1 MSISKLDFELD
12 KELSLWAVMIDRE
25 IEPRLKTLARKF
37 PAIVLTGP
45 RQSGKS
51 TVCRRV
57 FANLPYATLE
67 SPDVRA
73 FASEDPRGFLKQ
85 FPNGAILDEIQNSPQ
100 LPSYLQEIIDREPT
114 PGRWILTG
122 SHNLS
127 VMESAS
133 QSLAGRSAVVHLLP
147 LSRDEVIRFSHHPKT
162 LNEVLLTGGYPRILD
177 RNLKPADW
185 LASYVATY
193 LERDVRSIS
202 NVGDL
207 VAFQRFVQLSAGR
220 VAQLLNF
227 SSLASDCGVSQP
239 TAKAWSSVLEASFIG
254 FRLPSY
260 HGNISKRLIKMPK
273 LHFYDT
279 GLACWLLGIRDT
291 AQLDLHPL
299 RGAIFE
305 CWVVSEIIKQRFNLG
320 EANGV
325 YFFRDKAGLESD
337 VLVQARKSLKIV
349 EVKAGQTISSDWA
362 ASSRKITELFART
375 KQRTSSVVVYG
386 GTEKQERNGVTY
398 LPWHSMQDYSWVE

>member
-1 MSISKLDFELD
+1 
-12 KELSLWAVMIDRE
+12 MIDRD
-25 IEPRLKTLARKF
+25 IEPRLKSLARQF
-37 PAIVLTGP
+37 PAVVLTGP

-51 TVCRRV
+51 TVCQKV
-57 FANLPYATLE
+57 FADMPYATLE

-73 FASEDPRGFLKQ
+73 FALEDPRGFLKQ
-85 FPNGAILDEIQNSPQ
+85 FPKGAILDEIQNVPQ
-100 LPSYLQEIIDREPT
+100 LASYLQEIIDREPA

-127 VMESAS
+127 VMESTS

-147 LSRDEVIRFSHHPKT
+147 LSRHEVTGFASHPKT
-162 LNEVLLTGGYPRILD
+162 LNETLLTGGYPRILD
-177 RNLKPADW
+177 RKLKPADW

-239 TAKAWSSVLEASFIG
+239 TAKAWSSVLEASFIA

-260 HGNISKRLIKMPK
+260 HGNFSKRLIKMPK

-279 GLACWLLGIRDT
+279 GLACWLLGIRDA
-291 AQLDLHPL
+291 AQLDVHPL

-305 CWVVSEIIKQRFNLG
+305 CWAVSEIIKQRFNQG

-325 YFFRDKAGLESD
+325 YFFRDKAGLEGD
-337 VLVQARKSLKIV
+337 ALVQGRKTLKIV
-349 EVKAGQTISSDWA
+349 EVKAGQTVASDWA
-362 ASSRKITELFART
+362 ASSKKIAELFAKT
-375 KQRTSSVVVYG
+375 KQGVSSVVVYG

-398 LPWHSMQDYSWVE
+398 LPWHAIQDQSWIE

>member
-1 MSISKLDFELD
+1 
-12 KELSLWAVMIDRE
+12 MIARD
-25 IEPRLKTLARKF
+25 IEPRLKSLAKQF
-37 PAIVLTGP
+37 PAMVLTGP

-51 TVCRRV
+51 TVCQKV
-57 FANLPYATLE
+57 FAHLPYATLE

-85 FPNGAILDEIQNSPQ
+85 FPKGAVLDEIQNAPQ
-100 LPSYLQEIIDREPT
+100 ITSYLQEIIDREPV
-114 PGRWILTG
+114 PGRWVLTG

-127 VMESAS
+127 VMESTS

-147 LSRDEVIRFSHHPKT
+147 LSRDEVVRFSQHPKT
-162 LNEVLLTGGYPRILD
+162 LNETLLAGGYPRILD
-177 RNLKPADW
+177 RKLRPADW
-185 LASYVATY
+185 LAAYVATY

-207 VAFQRFVQLSAGR
+207 TAFQRFAQLSAGR
-220 VAQLLNF
+220 LAQLLNF
-227 SSLASDCGVSQP
+227 SSLAADCGVSQP
-239 TAKAWSSVLEASFIG
+239 TAKAWSSVLEASFIA

-273 LHFYDT
+273 LHFYDA
-279 GLACWLLGIRDT
+279 GLACWLLGIREA
-291 AQLDLHPL
+291 AQLDVHPL

-305 CWVVSEIIKQRFNLG
+305 CWVVSEIIKQRFNQG

-325 YFFRDKAGLESD
+325 FFFRDKAGLESD
-337 VLVQARKSLKIV
+337 ALVQGRKTLKIV

-362 ASSRKITELFART
+362 ASSQKITELFART
-375 KQRTSSVVVYG
+375 KQAVSSVVVYG

-398 LPWHSMQDYSWVE
+398 LPWHAIQDYSWVE

>member
-227 SSLASDCGVSQP
+227 SSLAADCGVAQP
-239 TAKAWSSVLEASFIG
+239 TAKAWSSVLEASFIA

-375 KQRTSSVVVYG
+375 KQRTCSVVVYG

>member
-1 MSISKLDFELD
+1 
-12 KELSLWAVMIDRE
+12 MIARN
-25 IEPRLKTLARKF
+25 IEPRLKSLAKQF

-51 TVCRRV
+51 TVCQKV
-57 FANLPYATLE
+57 FAHLPYATLE

-85 FPNGAILDEIQNSPQ
+85 FPKGAVLDEIQNSPQ
-100 LPSYLQEIIDREPT
+100 ITSYLQEIIDREPT
-114 PGRWILTG
+114 PGRWVLTG

-127 VMESAS
+127 VMESTS

-147 LSRDEVIRFSHHPKT
+147 LSRDEVVEFPQHPKT
-162 LNEVLLTGGYPRILD
+162 LNETLLTGGYPRILD
-177 RNLKPADW
+177 RKLKPADW
-185 LASYVATY
+185 LAAYVATY

-207 VAFQRFVQLSAGR
+207 TAFQRFAQLSAGR
-220 VAQLLNF
+220 LAQLLNF
-227 SSLASDCGVSQP
+227 SSLAADCGVSQP
-239 TAKAWSSVLEASFIG
+239 TAKAWSSVLEASFIA

-260 HGNISKRLIKMPK
+260 HGNFSKRLIKMPK

-279 GLACWLLGIRDT
+279 GLACWLLGIRDV
-291 AQLDLHPL
+291 AQLDVHPL

-305 CWVVSEIIKQRFNLG
+305 CWVVSEIIKQRFNQG

-325 YFFRDKAGLESD
+325 FFFRDKAGLESD
-337 VLVQARKSLKIV
+337 ALVQGRKTLKIV

-362 ASSRKITELFART
+362 ANSQKITELFAKT
-375 KQRTSSVVVYG
+375 KQAASSVVVYG
-386 GTEKQERNGVTY
+386 GMEKQERNGVTY
-398 LPWHSMQDYSWVE
+398 LPWHAIQDYSWVE